1 MHQVPG
7 GGHRQQPDSVVVAE
21 RSDEI
26 RRQALRIWESLNGR
40 MPPEGAAN
48 LTWQCGS
55 VSAEAAAR
63 GVGSLVFEAGEVDSR
78 GFKGTVG
85 FGEHRACG
93 IVPAG
98 PVLRGSN
105 DATQLRG
112 ATCP

>member
-1 MHQVPG
+1 MSSWPNGVTKFAVKHSGSGNP
-7 GGHRQQPDSVVVAE
+7 SI
-21 RSDEI
+21 DECH
-26 RRQALRIWESLNGR
+26 
-40 MPPEGAAN
+40 PKVAAN

-55 VSAEAAAR
+55 VSAKAAAR

-112 ATCP
+112 ANCP